1 MSIQTYP
8 RPNER
13 SSSTQLTSEN
23 NINGIISK
31 TWTTTT
37 TMNAKKSVS
46 FNEEV
51 KALRVLHAN
60 DYTDQEKKNCWFTP
74 TDYKKIRQDSMRAS
88 KLIKCK
94 LFTECARGLE
104 ECSDGR
110 KTRNRRQMAIW
121 AVLDEQYEQCLQV
134 EKQEDKSYLIY
145 DDVKF
150 REVYRMYT
158 DIAVVIAYSMGRIDE
173 ISALASTESKSRRR
187 KEPSISSTNS
197 KKSTDKDTNVN
208 TSLRR
213 TAKRNP

>member
-1 MSIQTYP
+1 MKA
-8 RPNER
+8 E
-13 SSSTQLTSEN
+13 
-23 NINGIISK
+23 
-31 TWTTTT
+31 
-37 TMNAKKSVS
+37 KSVS
-46 FNEEV
+46 FNEVV
-51 KALRVLHAN
+51 KVEPVLHVSE
-60 DYTDQEKKNCWFTP
+60 YTDQEKAECWFTP
-74 TDYKKIRQDSMRAS
+74 TDYIKIRHDVLKAI

-94 LFTECARGLE
+94 LFTGCARGLE
-104 ECSDGR
+104 KWADGG
-110 KTRNRRQMAIW
+110 KTRKRRQMALW

-134 EKQEDKSYLIY
+134 EKQQGLSYLIY

-208 TSLRR
+208 TSLQR
-213 TAKRNP
+213 TAKRRLSVKRHIQVSPLFAAMEAQ